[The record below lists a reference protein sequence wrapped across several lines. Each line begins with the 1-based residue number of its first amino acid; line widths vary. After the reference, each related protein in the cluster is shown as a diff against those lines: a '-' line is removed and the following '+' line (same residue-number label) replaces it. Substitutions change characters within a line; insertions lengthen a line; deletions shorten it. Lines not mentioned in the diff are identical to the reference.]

1 MVVQVVLQRRWG
13 AQWLAIKSWQWPT
26 KINANYST
34 VIQHLKGEKAWYMWV
49 YHELTTYQKN
59 CFKVS
64 SSLILCNNNEP
75 FFDWTVTWNKILYNF
90 IWQPAMT
97 SSAAGLRRSSKAF
110 PKAKLHQKPVMV
122 TVWWSAAHLTHY
134 SSLNPSKTITSEKY
148 AQQIDEL
155 HWKLQCPQP
164 ALVNRKGPIL

>member
-75 FFDWTVTWNKILYNF
+75 FFDWTVTWDKILYNF

-97 SSAAGLRRSSKAF
+97 SSAAGLRRALKHF
-110 PKAKLHQKPVMV
+110 PKPNYIKNRSWSLFGGLLPIWPTTALWIPAKP
-122 TVWWSAAHLTHY
+122 SHLR
-134 SSLNPSKTITSEKY
+134 SMLSKLMSCTENCNARS
-148 AQQIDEL
+148 Q
-155 HWKLQCPQP
+155 H
-164 ALVNRKGPIL
+164 